1 MHSRD
6 NRQSHGCI
14 CDAIKSVIFK
24 QLFKTLMQFQKI
36 LNLGGKEGEE
46 TRSERIA
53 SGTKSRAKD
62 QS

>member
-6 NRQSHGCI
+6 NRQSHSCI
-14 CDAIKSVIFK
+14 CGAIKAVIFK
-24 QLFKTLMQFQKI
+24 QLLTLMQFQKI

>member
-6 NRQSHGCI
+6 NRQIHGCI

-24 QLFKTLMQFQKI
+24 QLLTLMQFQKI